1 MAAMEAGLGN
11 VDSSDA
17 GGVEAGYVS
26 EYGYT
31 TPEELLDDHAAS
43 VAASGG
49 AAGERYTAVTGGAE
63 WLCQNYSIG
72 SYYFSSGAAVIDG
85 QCFYV
90 SAMYSASNQETV
102 VALCN
107 QVMASIRPW

>member
-1 MAAMEAGLGN
+1 MDAGLGN
-11 VDSSDA
+11 VDSPDA

-26 EYGYT
+26 EFGYT

-72 SYYFSSGAAVIDG
+72 SYYFSSGSAVIDG

-90 SAMYSASNQETV
+90 SAMYNDSNQETV

-107 QVMASIRPW
+107 QVMASIRSW